1 MGHGIYLAN
10 IEPKKEC
17 KTDIE
22 PSTNNYLIDSS
33 SIQHRFELHTYRPHV
48 HWCKLQRYTSTSR
61 LVPATTDRR
70 LLFTR
75 KTYAKKVVGRP
86 FNGFEPALRGTRES
100 EFNHDGVPIAP
111 HDFCYASSWLL
122 MLTNISTNM

>member
-22 PSTNNYLIDSS
+22 PSTNNYLTDSS
-33 SIQHRFELHTYRPHV
+33 SIQHGFELHTYRPHV
-48 HWCKLQRYTSTSR
+48 HWCKLQRYASTSR

-75 KTYAKKVVGRP
+75 KTYAKKAVARP
-86 FNGFEPALRGTRES
+86 FDGFEPAPERARACRFEPVTL
-100 EFNHDGVPIAP
+100 
-111 HDFCYASSWLL
+111 
-122 MLTNISTNM
+122 